1 MKAENA
7 TFQGTKSGHDG
18 PSGSLGA
25 YLPAKGN
32 YEFTNCNFEGDT
44 ALELRAGNL
53 TINGGKFVA
62 RGKPEATS
70 TAHGNGSTTFGA
82 AVAIAQHTT
91 QLPIKVEING
101 GTFEG
106 YTPFYQA
113 NPEENPQD
121 ALDRIELKINGG
133 TFTPT
138 NGGTQAV
145 YSQNFKGFIAG
156 GTFNDAAQAAD
167 YMAVAKVGDKLYG
180 DLQKAFSE
188 AEDGATVVLL
198 KDVEINATVEVKKNL
213 TLNLNGKTI
222 TNTNEHGWAF
232 MLQNPVT
239 FKVDGTKE

>member
-7 TFQGTKSGHDG
+7 TFQGTKRGHDG

-32 YEFTNCNFEGDT
+32 YEFANCNFEGDT

-53 TINGGKFVA
+53 TINGGKFIA
-62 RGKPEATS
+62 HGKPEATS

-91 QLPIKVEING
+91 KLPIKVEING

-113 NPEENPQD
+113 NPQNNPQE
-121 ALDRIELKINGG
+121 ALDKIELKINGG

-156 GTFNDAAQAAD
+156 GTFNDAAQVAD

-180 DLQKAFSE
+180 NLQE
-188 AEDGATVVLL
+188 AVNSVTEENNEIVLL
-198 KDVEINATVEVKKNL
+198 KDVVADSVIEIKKSLTIDGNNHTLDSKATR
-213 TLNLNGKTI
+213 
-222 TNTNEHGWAF
+222 
-232 MLQNPVT
+232 
-239 FKVDGTKE
+239 